1 MSAKL
6 LRKAVLGTIL
16 IFLIPGL
23 ILTGL
28 SQEKTTVKIQAVG
41 SLLVP
46 FGAIEKAFEA
56 ENPDIDV
63 LVEGHGSI
71 QVIRHVIELPAFSGE
86 PVADIVAVADYSL

>member
-1 MSAKL
+1 MITKL
-6 LRKAVLGTIL
+6 LKKAILGILLFIL
-16 IFLIPGL
+16 ISSLVIIGY
-23 ILTGL
+23 
-28 SQEKTTVKIQAVG
+28 SQEKIIVKIQAAG

-71 QVIRHVIELPAFSGE
+71 
-86 PVADIVAVADYSL
+86 